1 MPSTS
6 LTKVLLVGDD
16 VETADQLG
24 ARLLG
29 FGYEA
34 QGVNDLAD
42 LSNAIA
48 EIDPAAIVLDQEF
61 AGAQHAGAKALAV
74 YREGSDLACPV
85 IMLSSH
91 GDFESRLA
99 AARAGCHA
107 FLTKPVFATDLV
119 DLLDLAT
126 SESGTDSARVLI
138 IDDDPL
144 ICQFVAAILE
154 NAGMTTLSLEDP
166 TQVLD
171 QMVDFAPELMIVDLW
186 MKQCSG
192 KELASVIRQQP
203 QYGSIPIVFLS
214 GEGDKDVQLDAM
226 SEGGDDFLTKPI
238 IAKHLLAAVN
248 MRIRRFRELRDTMI
262 RDSMTGLYNHTTTK
276 QMLENELER
285 AQRTGADL
293 CFAMLDIDHFKA
305 VNDTHGHAVGDV
317 VIKSLARI
325 LKQRLRRIDVIG
337 RLGGEEFGVILT
349 GTAVAEAVSVM
360 ESIRETF
367 AATIHQAESTTFSS
381 ALSCGIAAFPA
392 YETGEALTEASDQA
406 LYQAKEGGRNRVI
419 VAEMKT

>member
-1 MPSTS
+1 MTGILVVDADLDLAERLSTG
-6 LTKVLLVGDD
+6 L
-16 VETADQLG
+16 
-24 ARLLG
+24 RG
-29 FGYEA
+29 FGYDIHT
-34 QGVNDLAD
+34 VDKLAE
-42 LSNAIA
+42 LPSAI
-48 EIDPAAIVLDQEF
+48 IGFDPAAIVLDQDF
-61 AGAQHAGAKALAV
+61 DGKQHAGATALAA
-74 YREGSDLACPV
+74 YRDEHNLTCPV
-85 IMLSSH
+85 IMLSAH

-99 AARAGCHA
+99 AARAGCHS
-107 FLTKPVFATDLV
+107 FLTKPVFTTDLV
-119 DLLDLAT
+119 DQLDLAT
-126 SESGTDSARVLI
+126 SESGMEPARVLI

-154 NAGMTTLSLEDP
+154 NAGITTLSLEDP

-171 QMVDFAPELMIVDLW
+171 QMVDFAPELLIVDLW
-186 MKQCSG
+186 MEQCSG

-238 IAKHLLAAVN
+238 VAKHLLAAVN

-349 GTAVAEAVSVM
+349 GTAVPEAVSVM

-367 AATIHQAESTTFSS
+367 AATIHQAESTTFNS